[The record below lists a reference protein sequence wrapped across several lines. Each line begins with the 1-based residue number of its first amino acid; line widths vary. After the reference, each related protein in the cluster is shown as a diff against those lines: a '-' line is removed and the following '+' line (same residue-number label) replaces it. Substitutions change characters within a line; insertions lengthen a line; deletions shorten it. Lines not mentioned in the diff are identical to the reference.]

1 MFSLSFC
8 IFSLKISIHNIV
20 FHSNLHL
27 STQLRFMAVYAW
39 HLPLHPVLYSS
50 KLSIPL
56 MSAREKRIST
66 EILRMLLSGHCI
78 LFAGLGDVQ
87 QEQKKGFPGSKD
99 ARSRRQQLENH
110 HNERCQMLCC
120 LVCLFFFC
128 LNLRHCHK
136 DVVRKQCCI
145 SNRFSTS
152 FSGNSKFTFL
162 FKKGKIWKIELY

>member
-8 IFSLKISIHNIV
+8 IFSLKNSTHNIV

-27 STQLRFMAVYAW
+27 FTQLRFMAVYAW

-50 KLSIPL
+50 KLSIPQ
-56 MSAREKRIST
+56 MSARERRIST

-87 QEQKKGFPGSKD
+87 QEQKKGFPWHKD

-110 HNERCQMLCC
+110 HNERYQMLCC
-120 LVCLFFFC
+120 LLWFFLSESQTLSPGCCETTALYF
-128 LNLRHCHK
+128 
-136 DVVRKQCCI
+136 KQI
-145 SNRFSTS
+145 FTS

-162 FKKGKIWKIELY
+162 FRKGKIWKIELY